1 MSGIQ
6 SIREGLTGNTTRV
19 IVIAII
25 ITFIGS
31 VGWAG
36 FFSQGNANVIAQ
48 VGSKQISN
56 VDLNFEISSQQALL
70 DQRFPD
76 ERFEEE
82 FLVNFSIDS
91 LIAKFTNLD
100 YLEREGIELTDD
112 FVKKQLSDE
121 DQFLENGVFSQ
132 LRFDAFARSNGFIPS
147 DYLERIRQ
155 DLLANIWR
163 ITLINSSF
171 VTDTEIQESIKL
183 AEQERDISFIRF
195 PLSKFEDSLEYNQEN
210 LLDFYSSNA
219 DSYFD
224 PEKVK
229 IDYIKLSSGDLE
241 ADIILSDDEIEDE
254 YSDYLENFDNTTRK
268 RVSHIMLNINESR
281 DSLEAT
287 IALEDVLKRIKNGE
301 EFNSLVTE
309 ISEDEGT
316 KDMQGDLGMTDGTLL
331 PPEFELALDSMQEG
345 EVYGP
350 IMLLNSAHLIKL
362 ISLTEPSPDSFE
374 QKTESIS
381 KELLSR
387 KAEEKYFEV
396 LDNITELSY
405 SLGSVKD
412 ISEASSYNYVES
424 GYFTRNSAPE
434 ELDNDS
440 IDALLFN
447 ESVDGNFSELVEVS
461 PTSFVLFQLKEFVDE
476 RQLAFEEIKEEL
488 EADYVDSQV
497 KIVSQN
503 YIDELLA
510 SLEKDK
516 TLNDISKAEDVS
528 VETYL
533 KLKRDSSLL
542 PGRAI
547 NNIFS
552 LPRSMQGN
560 IYGSSQASTGD
571 FILYRLDAVNDT
583 QNVLNEEE
591 LLNISNFLNQQKSI
605 SEIGELQLTLQNSIN
620 IERFN

>member
-362 ISLTEPSPDSFE
+362 ISLTEPSPDSLE

-396 LDNITELSY
+396 LDDITELSY

-476 RQLAFEEIKEEL
+476 RQLTFEEIKEEL

>member
-476 RQLAFEEIKEEL
+476 RQLTFEEIKEEL

>member
-1 MSGIQ
+1 
-6 SIREGLTGNTTRV
+6 
-19 IVIAII
+19 
-25 ITFIGS
+25 
-31 VGWAG
+31 
-36 FFSQGNANVIAQ
+36 
-48 VGSKQISN
+48 
-56 VDLNFEISSQQALL
+56 
-70 DQRFPD
+70 
-76 ERFEEE
+76 
-82 FLVNFSIDS
+82 
-91 LIAKFTNLD
+91 
-100 YLEREGIELTDD
+100 
-112 FVKKQLSDE
+112 
-121 DQFLENGVFSQ
+121 
-132 LRFDAFARSNGFIPS
+132 
-147 DYLERIRQ
+147 
-155 DLLANIWR
+155 
-163 ITLINSSF
+163 
-171 VTDTEIQESIKL
+171 
-183 AEQERDISFIRF
+183 
-195 PLSKFEDSLEYNQEN
+195 
-210 LLDFYSSNA
+210 
-219 DSYFD
+219 
-224 PEKVK
+224 
-229 IDYIKLSSGDLE
+229 
-241 ADIILSDDEIEDE
+241 
-254 YSDYLENFDNTTRK
+254 
-268 RVSHIMLNINESR
+268 
-281 DSLEAT
+281 
-287 IALEDVLKRIKNGE
+287 
-301 EFNSLVTE
+301 
-309 ISEDEGT
+309 
-316 KDMQGDLGMTDGTLL
+316 MTDGTPL

-476 RQLAFEEIKEEL
+476 RQLTFEEIKEEL

-510 SLEKDK
+510 SLEEDK
-516 TLNDISKAEDVS
+516 TLNEISKAEDVS

>member
-210 LLDFYSSNA
+210 LLDFYSINA
-219 DSYFD
+219 GSYFD

-362 ISLTEPSPDSFE
+362 ISLTEPSPDSLE
-374 QKTESIS
+374 QKNETIS

-396 LDNITELSY
+396 LDDITELSY

-412 ISEASSYNYVES
+412 IAEASSYEYIET

-461 PTSFVLFQLKEFVDE
+461 PTSFILFQLKEFVDE
-476 RQLAFEEIKEEL
+476 RQLTFEEIKEEL

-560 IYGSSQASTGD
+560 IYGSSQSSTGD

-605 SEIGELQLTLQNSIN
+605 SEISELQLTLQNSIN
-620 IERFN
+620 IERYN

>member
-70 DQRFPD
+70 SQRFPD

-82 FLVNFSIDS
+82 FLVDFSIDS

-195 PLSKFEDSLEYNQEN
+195 PLSKFEDSLEYNQDN

-219 DSYFD
+219 DSYFE
-224 PEKVK
+224 PEKVN

-241 ADIILSDDEIEDE
+241 ADIIISDDEIEDE

-301 EFNSLVTE
+301 EFNNLVTE

-331 PPEFELALDSMQEG
+331 PPEFELALDSMEEG

-387 KAEEKYFEV
+387 KAEERYFEV
-396 LDNITELSY
+396 LDDITELSY

-476 RQLAFEEIKEEL
+476 RQLTFEEIKEEL

-510 SLEKDK
+510 SLEEDK
-516 TLNDISKAEDVS
+516 TLNDISKEEDVS

-560 IYGSSQASTGD
+560 IYGSSQSSTGD

>member
-1 MSGIQ
+1 
-6 SIREGLTGNTTRV
+6 
-19 IVIAII
+19 
-25 ITFIGS
+25 
-31 VGWAG
+31 
-36 FFSQGNANVIAQ
+36 
-48 VGSKQISN
+48 
-56 VDLNFEISSQQALL
+56 
-70 DQRFPD
+70 
-76 ERFEEE
+76 
-82 FLVNFSIDS
+82 
-91 LIAKFTNLD
+91 
-100 YLEREGIELTDD
+100 
-112 FVKKQLSDE
+112 
-121 DQFLENGVFSQ
+121 
-132 LRFDAFARSNGFIPS
+132 
-147 DYLERIRQ
+147 
-155 DLLANIWR
+155 
-163 ITLINSSF
+163 
-171 VTDTEIQESIKL
+171 
-183 AEQERDISFIRF
+183 
-195 PLSKFEDSLEYNQEN
+195 LEYNQEN

-461 PTSFVLFQLKEFVDE
+461 PTSFILFQLKEFVDE
-476 RQLAFEEIKEEL
+476 RQLTFEEIKEEL

-503 YIDELLA
+503 YIDELLV
-510 SLEKDK
+510 SLEEDK
-516 TLNDISKAEDVS
+516 TLNDISKAENVS

>member
-70 DQRFPD
+70 SQRFPD

-100 YLEREGIELTDD
+100 YLEREGIKLTDD

-195 PLSKFEDSLEYNQEN
+195 PLSKFEDSLEYNQDN

-219 DSYFD
+219 DSYFE

-241 ADIILSDDEIEDE
+241 ADIIISDDEIEDE

-396 LDNITELSY
+396 LDEITELSY

-476 RQLAFEEIKEEL
+476 RQLTFEEIKEEL

-560 IYGSSQASTGD
+560 IYGSSQSSTGD

-620 IERFN
+620 IERYN

>member
-70 DQRFPD
+70 SQRFPD

-100 YLEREGIELTDD
+100 YLEREGIKLTDD

-195 PLSKFEDSLEYNQEN
+195 PLSKFEDSLEYNQDN

-219 DSYFD
+219 DSYFE
-224 PEKVK
+224 PEKVN

-241 ADIILSDDEIEDE
+241 ADIIISDDEIEDE

-362 ISLTEPSPDSFE
+362 ISLTEPSPDSLE
-374 QKTESIS
+374 LQTESIS

-387 KAEEKYFEV
+387 KAEERYFEV
-396 LDNITELSY
+396 LDDITELSY

-412 ISEASSYNYVES
+412 ISEASSYEYIES

-476 RQLAFEEIKEEL
+476 RQLTFEEIKEEL

-560 IYGSSQASTGD
+560 IYGSSQSSTGD

-620 IERFN
+620 IERYN

>member
-1 MSGIQ
+1 MWEKGA
-6 SIREGLTGNTTRV
+6 
-19 IVIAII
+19 AII

-91 LIAKFTNLD
+91 LIAKFTNLEF
-100 YLEREGIELTDD
+100 LEREGIELTDD

-362 ISLTEPSPDSFE
+362 ISLTEPSPDSLE

-476 RQLAFEEIKEEL
+476 RQLTFEEIKEEL

>member
-210 LLDFYSSNA
+210 LLDFYSINA
-219 DSYFD
+219 GSYFD

-396 LDNITELSY
+396 LDDITELSY

-476 RQLAFEEIKEEL
+476 RQLTFEEIKEEL

>member
-48 VGSKQISN
+48 VGAKQISN

-476 RQLAFEEIKEEL
+476 RQLTFEEIKEEL

>member
-91 LIAKFTNLD
+91 LIAKFTNLEF
-100 YLEREGIELTDD
+100 LERKGIELTDD

-362 ISLTEPSPDSFE
+362 ISLSEPSPDSFE

-476 RQLAFEEIKEEL
+476 RQLTFEEIKEEL
-488 EADYVDSQV
+488 ESDYVDSQL

-510 SLEKDK
+510 SLEEDK

-605 SEIGELQLTLQNSIN
+605 SEIGELQLTFQNSIN